1 MFFKVCFSVSCQV
14 LVPSA
19 ILWLISVVLML
30 IYFVVSLVPRVQTR
44 MIMSEKPTDGT
55 IAMFYGDI
63 DDGDILSAEDHISHL
78 PTLPN
83 AVSLFTCLNFALLKE
98 YAF

>member
-1 MFFKVCFSVSCQV
+1 
-14 LVPSA
+14 
-19 ILWLISVVLML
+19 
-30 IYFVVSLVPRVQTR
+30 

-63 DDGDILSAEDHISHL
+63 DDGDILSAEDHIPHL

-83 AVSLFTCLNFALLKE
+83 TVSLLVAE
-98 YAF
+98 R